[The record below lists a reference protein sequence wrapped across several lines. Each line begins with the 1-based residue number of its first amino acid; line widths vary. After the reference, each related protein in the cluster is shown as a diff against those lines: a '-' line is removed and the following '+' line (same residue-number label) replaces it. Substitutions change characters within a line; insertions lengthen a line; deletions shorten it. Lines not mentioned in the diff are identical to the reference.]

1 MSVRP
6 VRNESTCERG
16 ELRCS
21 AIALWQAAARHGAAC
36 REVSRRFA
44 VCPRT
49 LRRWKRRAVEPP
61 PPGDVGRPR
70 FALDRELR
78 GAIRQSVKQ
87 LGPRTGV
94 ATFQAR
100 FPHVPRRVLAAVK
113 SHYRRTL
120 LRWRRRQLARLEWKR
135 PGRVWAID
143 HAQPPLTMEHKYPSI
158 LAVRDLASGVQLAW
172 QPIRRAD
179 AQTTVAVL
187 SRLFAEHGP
196 PLVLKSDNGQALTQG
211 GVPALL
217 AEHGVTPLISPV
229 YRPQYNGSCEAG
241 VKAMKV
247 RTEDLAQLADR
258 SRHWTSEDLAHALQI
273 ANEHHR
279 SGPHSPS
286 RLARWQQRS
295 PLTTAE
301 RSAFQSALAACHAQ
315 LATAQVGPL
324 TKPQTKTLERRSLA
338 QTLVEQ
344 GQLVIHRRPD
354 PSPNKEP
361 KADRIS

>member
-1 MSVRP
+1 
-6 VRNESTCERG
+6 
-16 ELRCS
+16 
-21 AIALWQAAARHGAAC
+21 
-36 REVSRRFA
+36 
-44 VCPRT
+44 
-49 LRRWKRRAVEPP
+49 
-61 PPGDVGRPR
+61 
-70 FALDRELR
+70 
-78 GAIRQSVKQ
+78 
-87 LGPRTGV
+87 V
-94 ATFQAR
+94 ATFKAR

-143 HAQPPLTMEHKYPSI
+143 HAQPPLTMEHKYQSI

-179 AQTTVAVL
+179 ADTTVAVL
-187 SRLFAEHGP
+187 GQLFEEQGP
-196 PLVLKSDNGQALTQG
+196 PLVLKSDNGKALTQG

-217 AEHGVTPLISPV
+217 AVHQVTPLISPV

-247 RTEDLAQLADR
+247 RTEDVAHLADR
-258 SRHWTSEDLAHALQI
+258 SRRWKSEDLAHALQI
-273 ANEHHR
+273 ANVYHR

-286 RLARWQQRS
+286 RLALWQQRT
-295 PLTTAE
+295 PITATE
-301 RSAFQSALAACHAQ
+301 RAAFQSALATHRGQ
-315 LATAQVGPL
+315 LAATQVGPL
-324 TKPQTKTLERRSLA
+324 AKQQTKTLERRSLA

-361 KADRIS
+361 KADRVS